1 MKILILNY
9 DFPPMGG
16 GAAPASYEISK
27 GYAKLGH
34 KVDVITMHFKG
45 LPYFEKKDGILIERV
60 L

>member
-1 MKILILNY
+1 MEKKLKILVLNK

-34 KVDVITMHFKG
+34 KVDVVTMHFKG
-45 LPYFEKKDGILIERV
+45 LPYFEKKDK
-60 L
+60 